1 MMGVKLVQKWKRYAA
16 LILAAVSLLAVCG
29 CSEKPV
35 LQSTDEPT
43 ETSVPIPTPEVTA
56 TQSPTATTTA
66 VPEAPRT
73 VQNSDSKYN
82 GMTAEEITAAL
93 TLEQKAYQM
102 VCPAIYAISAQDMR
116 QYDYG
121 AILSSSSDMDN
132 SEKGW
137 KTRVLS
143 LQTLALE
150 SEASIPYLYGTDAV
164 HGIGY
169 CDNAV
174 LFPHNIGIGAAN
186 DAETT
191 YQMGLAVGVELKLTG
206 MLWNYAPCVAVDSD
220 PRWGRTYESISSDS
234 SIVQS
239 LAVSYAKGLLD
250 AGIVVCAKHF
260 IGDGSVQFGTGE
272 GDNIIDRGNANLT
285 DEQLQLQLAI
295 YQALIDEGVQT
306 VMISHSSLNGVKM
319 HENDALINGVLKE
332 QMGFSGFVVSDWE
345 SIHNISGST
354 LKKQVIKAVNA
365 GIDMLMEPE
374 KALECAG
381 YIIEAV
387 GEGSISIDRVNDA
400 VLRIVRVKL
409 EAGLFDDPMQTELV
423 TSESAVGGENYRA
436 LAAKLVEESLVLLKN
451 EGGVLPLKQ
460 GASILVIGP
469 AADQTG
475 VYCGGWTKEWLGV
488 SRVQGGST
496 ILDGFNE
503 LKQAYGLKIL
513 TDPAKASEADV
524 IVLCIGETSYAEWLG
539 DAEDMSVTGAL
550 GLPGAQESI
559 ELAKQSGKPVV
570 ACIVAGRNVLI
581 GDYMED
587 WDAIVMCYLPG
598 TEAKAIAS
606 VLTGEAGFSGKLAM
620 PWYDSIQQI
629 DNGGYL
635 FPVGYGLTY

>member
-1 MMGVKLVQKWKRYAA
+1 
-16 LILAAVSLLAVCG
+16 
-29 CSEKPV
+29 
-35 LQSTDEPT
+35 
-43 ETSVPIPTPEVTA
+43 
-56 TQSPTATTTA
+56 
-66 VPEAPRT
+66 
-73 VQNSDSKYN
+73 
-82 GMTAEEITAAL
+82 
-93 TLEQKAYQM
+93 
-102 VCPAIYAISAQDMR
+102 
-116 QYDYG
+116 
-121 AILSSSSDMDN
+121 
-132 SEKGW
+132 
-137 KTRVLS
+137 
-143 LQTLALE
+143 
-150 SEASIPYLYGTDAV
+150 
-164 HGIGY
+164 
-169 CDNAV
+169 
-174 LFPHNIGIGAAN
+174 
-186 DAETT
+186 
-191 YQMGLAVGVELKLTG
+191 
-206 MLWNYAPCVAVDSD
+206 
-220 PRWGRTYESISSDS
+220 
-234 SIVQS
+234 VQS

-374 KALECAG
+374 KALECAD

-387 GEGSISIDRVNDA
+387 GEGSISLDRVNDA

-409 EAGLFDDPMQTELV
+409 EAGLFDDPMQTELT

-460 GASILVIGP
+460 GASILVFGP

-539 DAEDMSVTGAL
+539 DAEDMNVTGAL

-581 GDYMED
+581 SDYMED

-629 DNGGYL
+629 DNGGYF

>member
-1 MMGVKLVQKWKRYAA
+1 MQRWKKYAA
-16 LILAAVSLLAVCG
+16 FILAAVCFFAACG
-29 CSEKPV
+29 CNEKSAV
-35 LQSTDEPT
+35 QSTSEPI
-43 ETSVPIPTPEVTA
+43 ETASPSPTAVLTA
-56 TQSPTATTTA
+56 APSPTATPTA
-66 VPEAPRT
+66 VPEAART

-121 AILSSSSDMDN
+121 AVLSSSSDMDN
-132 SEKGW
+132 GEKGW

-169 CDNAV
+169 CDYAV

-186 DAETT
+186 YAEAT
-191 YQMGLAVGVELKLTG
+191 YQMGLAVGDELKLTG

-220 PRWGRTYESISSDS
+220 PRWGRTYESCSSDP

-285 DEQLQLQLAI
+285 DERLQLQLAI

-387 GEGSISIDRVNDA
+387 GEGSISLDRVDDA
-400 VLRIVRVKL
+400 VLRIIRVKL
-409 EAGLFDDPMQTELV
+409 EAGLFDDPMQADQDD
-423 TSESAVGGENYRA
+423 ESAVGGTIRA
-436 LAAKLVEESLVLLKN
+436 LAAKLSRRSL
-451 EGGVLPLKQ
+451 
-460 GASILVIGP
+460 S
-469 AADQTG
+469 
-475 VYCGGWTKEWLGV
+475 C
-488 SRVQGGST
+488 
-496 ILDGFNE
+496 
-503 LKQAYGLKIL
+503 
-513 TDPAKASEADV
+513 
-524 IVLCIGETSYAEWLG
+524 
-539 DAEDMSVTGAL
+539 
-550 GLPGAQESI
+550 
-559 ELAKQSGKPVV
+559 
-570 ACIVAGRNVLI
+570 
-581 GDYMED
+581 
-587 WDAIVMCYLPG
+587 
-598 TEAKAIAS
+598 
-606 VLTGEAGFSGKLAM
+606 
-620 PWYDSIQQI
+620 
-629 DNGGYL
+629 
-635 FPVGYGLTY
+635 

>member
-1 MMGVKLVQKWKRYAA
+1 
-16 LILAAVSLLAVCG
+16 
-29 CSEKPV
+29 
-35 LQSTDEPT
+35 
-43 ETSVPIPTPEVTA
+43 
-56 TQSPTATTTA
+56 
-66 VPEAPRT
+66 
-73 VQNSDSKYN
+73 
-82 GMTAEEITAAL
+82 
-93 TLEQKAYQM
+93 
-102 VCPAIYAISAQDMR
+102 
-116 QYDYG
+116 
-121 AILSSSSDMDN
+121 
-132 SEKGW
+132 
-137 KTRVLS
+137 
-143 LQTLALE
+143 
-150 SEASIPYLYGTDAV
+150 
-164 HGIGY
+164 
-169 CDNAV
+169 
-174 LFPHNIGIGAAN
+174 
-186 DAETT
+186 
-191 YQMGLAVGVELKLTG
+191 
-206 MLWNYAPCVAVDSD
+206 
-220 PRWGRTYESISSDS
+220 
-234 SIVQS
+234 VQS

-250 AGIVVCAKHF
+250 AGIVVSAKHF

-295 YQALIDEGVQT
+295 YQALINEGVQT
-306 VMISHSSLNGVKM
+306 IMISHSSLNGVKM
-319 HENDALINGVLKE
+319 HENDALINGMLKE

-387 GEGSISIDRVNDA
+387 GEGSISLDRVNDA

-409 EAGLFDDPMQTELV
+409 EAGLFDDPMQTELA
-423 TSESAVGGENYRA
+423 TSESAVGGEDYRA

-451 EGGVLPLKQ
+451 EGGVLPLKE
-460 GASILVIGP
+460 GTSILVIGP

-513 TDPAKASEADV
+513 TDPVKASEADV

-539 DAEDMSVTGAL
+539 DAEDMNVTGAL

-581 GDYMED
+581 SDYMED

-598 TEAKAIAS
+598 TEAKAIVN
-606 VLTGEAGFSGKLAM
+606 VLTGETGFSGKLAM

-629 DNGGYL
+629 ENGGYL